1 MRTVIAHGTRLVRTL
16 ARGTTVYG
24 DGTIQVQ
31 PGFGRFLSSQEAAVA
46 VGV

>member
-1 MRTVIAHGTRLVRTL
+1 MAGMTACLTFDF

-24 DGTIQVQ
+24 DGAIQVQ
-31 PGFGRFLSSQEAAVA
+31 PGLGRFLSSQEAAVA